1 MHHYYPEIFKYF
13 TLSLFF
19 LSSLPLTSEDLDKNM
34 ECKSGDPEVFFI
46 KPSNNFV
53 SDSGLVEL
61 EFGLTNFN
69 ILPAGT
75 IGCDAGHHHLLIN
88 TPLPDLKRPI
98 PSDKNHIHYGKG
110 QTSATIELP
119 PGRHSLRLIL
129 GDFAHIP
136 HEDPIYSEELIIIV
150 K

>member
-1 MHHYYPEIFKYF
+1 MHYYYPVIFKYF

-75 IGCDAGHHHLLIN
+75 IGCDAGHQHLLIN
-88 TPLPDLKRPI
+88 
-98 PSDKNHIHYGKG
+98 SQN
-110 QTSATIELP
+110 
-119 PGRHSLRLIL
+119 IL
-129 GDFAHIP
+129 GQDI
-136 HEDPIYSEELIIIV
+136 L
-150 K
+150 

>member
-1 MHHYYPEIFKYF
+1 MILKYF
-13 TLSLFF
+13 VLSLFF
-19 LSSLPLTSEDLDKNM
+19 LSASTLTSEVLDKNV
-34 ECKSGDPEVFFI
+34 ECKSGEPKVFFI

-53 SDSGLVEL
+53 SDSGSVNL
-61 EFGLTNFN
+61 EFGLKNFN

-110 QTSATIELP
+110 QTSATIDLP
-119 PGRHSLRLIL
+119 PGKHSLRLIL
-129 GDFAHIP
+129 GNFAHIP
-136 HEDPIYSEELIIIV
+136 HENPIYSEEIIIIV